1 MKLST
6 YSLKT
11 GIFLT
16 LVLILALAMILL
28 DIVMIRMTE
37 KDLLHAEIRRGKV
50 ILSFFEQTLI
60 EGLQEQITGHDGTV
74 YSLRR
79 NISELINEG
88 LLSAALILDHSG
100 DILLEIAVITR
111 AKRKTLLN
119 LAESSLRQ
127 GRDIVS
133 APPATWGILS
143 AQRGDLFLAA
153 PLSHNKAIVGTA
165 SIQIPLASMYSAI
178 RESQKIVLFYMLL
191 NTLLLGLIGFYLL
204 HRSLMRP
211 INRLV
216 KRAEGFKE
224 GESFFLPSTSGQN
237 EFGKLSRALNFMIR
251 GLEEN
256 KAELKTSILSLER
269 ANVELRQAQ
278 EEIIRSEKLA
288 SIGRLASGI
297 AHEIGNPIGIVLG
310 YLDLLK
316 GNELNNEERS
326 DIINRIGGEIDRVNR
341 IIKNLLDFSRQ
352 SKGEV
357 KKVSIHQIITDM
369 LDMLKH
375 QPMMADVSLT
385 LDQRTDQDAVLA
397 DPDKLK
403 QVFLNIVMNALDA
416 MEAGQAGG
424 GISQKTLSIQ
434 TLSAP
439 EARPGKRD
447 GQSVHIHFTDN
458 GPGIPAEDIHRIFDP
473 FYTTKE
479 PGKGTGLGLSVSL
492 RIVEDMG
499 GDIKA
504 KSEQG
509 KGTTM
514 TVILPLCNT
523 SNEQPAT
530 SNEQRDH
537 HDNKTDPHY

>member
-1 MKLST
+1 MKIST

-16 LVLILALAMILL
+16 LVLILALSMILL

-37 KDLLHAEIRRGKV
+37 KDLLRAEIRRGKV
-50 ILSFFEQTLI
+50 MLGSLEHNLI
-60 EGLQEQITGHDGTV
+60 TGLQEQITGYHGKV
-74 YSLRR
+74 YPLRR
-79 NISELINEG
+79 NISELVTEG

-100 DILLEIAVITR
+100 DILFETALITG
-111 AKRKTLLN
+111 AKRKTLLHF
-119 LAESSLRQ
+119 AESSLRQ
-127 GRDIVS
+127 GRDIIS
-133 APPATWGILS
+133 TPPATWGILS
-143 AQRGDLFLAA
+143 ARRGDLFLAK
-153 PLSHNKAIVGTA
+153 PLSHNKAIVGVA
-165 SIQIPLASMYSAI
+165 SIQIPLAPMYTAI
-178 RESQKIVLFYMLL
+178 RESQKIVLFYLLL

-224 GESFFLPSTSGQN
+224 GESFFLPLTSGQN

-251 GLEEN
+251 GLEES
-256 KAELKTSILSLER
+256 KAELKTSISSLEK

-316 GNELNNEERS
+316 GNELDNEERK
-326 DIINRIGGEIDRVNR
+326 DIINRIGGEIERVNR
-341 IIKNLLDFSRQ
+341 IIRNLLDFSRP
-352 SKGEV
+352 SKGQV
-357 KKVSIHQIITDM
+357 KEVSIHQTIIEM

-375 QPMMADVSLT
+375 QPMMAEVSLY
-385 LDQRTDQDAVLA
+385 LDQSADQDTVLA

-403 QVFLNIVMNALDA
+403 QVFLNIVMNAVDA

-434 TLSAP
+434 TQVAP
-439 EARPGKRD
+439 DARSGKRD
-447 GQSVHIHFTDN
+447 GQRVHIHFTDN

-499 GDIKA
+499 GDIKV
-504 KSEQG
+504 KSELG
-509 KGTTM
+509 KSTTM
-514 TVILPLCNT
+514 TVILPLY
-523 SNEQPAT
+523 SAT
-530 SNEQRDH
+530 KAQRH
-537 HDNKTDPHY
+537 KGY

>member
-1 MKLST
+1 MKISV

-16 LVLILALAMILL
+16 LALILALAMMLL

-37 KDLLHAEIRRGKV
+37 KDLLRAEIQRGKV
-50 ILSFFEQTLI
+50 IISSIEQTLI
-60 EGLQEQITGHDGTV
+60 TGLQGQISGYHGRA
-74 YSLRR
+74 YPLRR
-79 NISELINEG
+79 NISELVNDG

-100 DILLEIAVITR
+100 DILLETAVITEAQR
-111 AKRKTLLN
+111 NTLLHF
-119 LAESSLRQ
+119 AERSLRQ
-127 GRDIVS
+127 GRDIVFT
-133 APPATWGILS
+133 PPALWGILS
-143 AQRGDLFLAA
+143 AQEGDLFLAT
-153 PLSHNKAIVGTA
+153 PLSRNKAIVGAA
-165 SIQIPLASMYSAI
+165 SIQIPLASMYTAI

-191 NTLLLGLIGFYLL
+191 NTLFLGLLGFYLL
-204 HRSLMRP
+204 HRSLVRP

-216 KRAEGFKE
+216 KRAEEFKE
-224 GESFFLPSTSGQN
+224 GESFFLAPISGQN
-237 EFGKLSRALNFMIR
+237 EFGRLSRALNLMLR
-251 GLEEN
+251 GLEES
-256 KAELKTSILSLER
+256 KAELKTSISSLEK

-316 GNELNNEERS
+316 GNELDKEERN
-326 DIINRIGGEIDRVNR
+326 DIINRIGEEIDRVNR
-341 IIKNLLDFSRQ
+341 IIRNLLDFSRP

-357 KKVSIHQIITDM
+357 KEVSIHQTITDM

-375 QPMMADVSLT
+375 QPMMADVSLI
-385 LDQRTDQDAVLA
+385 LDQGADKDTVLA

-424 GISQKTLSIQ
+424 GISQKALSIQ
-434 TLSAP
+434 TQLASD
-439 EARPGKRD
+439 ARSGKRD
-447 GQSVHIHFTDN
+447 GHGVHIHFTDN

-499 GDIKA
+499 GDIKT
-504 KSEQG
+504 KSELG

-514 TVILPLCNT
+514 TVILPLY
-523 SNEQPAT
+523 SAPKPPRPA
-530 SNEQRDH
+530 RLA
-537 HDNKTDPHY
+537 

>member
-1 MKLST
+1 MKIST

-28 DIVMIRMTE
+28 DIVVIRMTE
-37 KDLLHAEIRRGKV
+37 KDLLRAEIRRGKV

-60 EGLQEQITGHDGTV
+60 AGSQEQITGRHGTV
-74 YSLRR
+74 HPLHR

-100 DILLEIAVITR
+100 DILLETAVITE

-119 LAESSLRQ
+119 LAESSLRR

-133 APPATWGILS
+133 TPPGTWGILS
-143 AQRGDLFLAA
+143 SQRGDLFLAT
-153 PLSHNKAIVGTA
+153 PLSHNKAIVGVA
-165 SIQIPLASMYSAI
+165 SIQIPLASMYAAI

-191 NTLLLGLIGFYLL
+191 NTLLLGLLGFYLL

-224 GESFFLPSTSGQN
+224 GESFFLASTSGQN
-237 EFGKLSRALNFMIR
+237 EFGRLSRALNFMIR

-256 KAELKTSILSLER
+256 KAELKTSISSLER

-316 GNELNNEERS
+316 GNELDKEERK
-326 DIINRIGGEIDRVNR
+326 DIINRIGGEVDRVNR
-341 IIKNLLDFSRQ
+341 IIRNLLDFSRQ

-357 KKVSIHQIITDM
+357 KEVSIHQIITDM

-385 LDQRTDQDAVLA
+385 FDQGTDKDTVLA
-397 DPDKLK
+397 DPDTLK
-403 QVFLNIVMNALDA
+403 QLFLNIVMNAVDA

-424 GISQKTLSIQ
+424 GISQKALSIQ
-434 TLSAP
+434 TRSAP
-439 EARPGKRD
+439 DAQSGKGD
-447 GQSVHIHFTDN
+447 GQRVHIHFTDN
-458 GPGIPAEDIHRIFDP
+458 GPGIPNEDIHRIFDP

-499 GDIKA
+499 GDIKV

-509 KGTTM
+509 KGTTI
-514 TVILPLCNT
+514 TVVLPLF
-523 SNEQPAT
+523 SAT
-530 SNEQRDH
+530 NSQRH
-537 HDNKTDPHY
+537 QQLKIDN